1 MFHFHKTIALIFS
14 LLIALPIV
22 QAQELLVRD
31 YTYKMVSTELS
42 PKEALKK
49 AVRDALVT
57 CVQEHMGTQV
67 MNLTQFEKQEKNKN
81 YQERF
86 NEYTQQ
92 VSFGFVRKYKVKDS
106 LTQFDANKL
115 VLETRITL
123 DITLF
128 KPESDNDLGFIA
140 STGKATFRNGEIAKI
155 DYSVKIPSYVYLFD
169 LNYKNQYCLI
179 YETQGS
185 VEAGKQFQFPEPGM
199 IFELAMTKEDE
210 NDFEF
215 GSFVMVASEKPVNFG
230 VKAAISNNWNFDCL
244 DFEKF
249 FKTCSAIKKDHSIV
263 YIPYCIM
270 EK

>member
-1 MFHFHKTIALIFS
+1 MNRLSPTIALILS
-14 LLIALPIV
+14 LLIASPV
-22 QAQELLVRD
+22 AQAQEFLVRD
-31 YTYKMVSTELS
+31 YAYKMVSTDLS
-42 PKEALKK
+42 PKEALRK
-49 AVRDALVT
+49 AVREALVA

-67 MNLTQFEKQEKNKN
+67 MNLTQFEKQEKNQQ

-106 LTQFDANKL
+106 LTQFDAGKL

-128 KPESDNDLGFIA
+128 KPDSENDLGFSA
-140 STGKATFRNGEIAKI
+140 TTGKATFMNGEAAKI
-155 DYSVKIPSYVYLFD
+155 DYSVKIPSFIYLFD

-179 YETQGS
+179 YETPQP
-185 VEAGKQFQFPEPGM
+185 VEAGKKYLFPEPGM

-210 NDFEF
+210 NDYEF

-249 FKTCSAIKKDHSIV
+249 FKTCSAIKKDHSII
-263 YIPYCIM
+263 YLPYSIM